1 MAEVFSAQG
10 SVQTQ
15 TEDLKE
21 TLLLPL
27 NSVCAEKASKASIR
41 CETAPAVLMPS
52 SGLSGEEQTAQEV
65 FEMMFNT

>member
-27 NSVCAEKASKASIR
+27 TSVCAEKTSKASIR
-41 CETAPAVLMPS
+41 CGTAPAVLMPS

-65 FEMMFNT
+65 LEMMFNT